1 MPTLDQATHGAI
13 DCRIDTAFARHRV
26 AQALHEVTL
35 DSLAYGPRDLP
46 TQDDREW
53 IRGAIAIPIQ
63 EATDIALS
71 ILADRLTL
79 ALERAPSGLRRR
91 CQSSH
96 LGQELGWE

>member
-1 MPTLDQATHGAI
+1 MPIADQATHAAI
-13 DCRIDTAFARHRV
+13 DCRIATAFARHRV

-53 IRGAIAIPIQ
+53 IRGAIAMPIQ
-63 EATDIALS
+63 EATEAALDV
-71 ILADRLTL
+71 LAARLTES
-79 ALERAPSGLRRR
+79 LERAPNGLVRR
-91 CQSSH
+91 CAASH